1 VAISGGAEVVYL
13 GGSAISTTVISGGY
27 QVVSNGGH
35 ASGATAS
42 DGGLEIIYA
51 GGSATSAT
59 MNSGGIEVVLSG
71 GSAIGT
77 TLSSGGREVV
87 SSGGTASNTVMNVGA
102 AIDVAYLSYT
112 SGGSVNVNTSGLL
125 IVSVGG
131 HSYLQ
136 QLSGNYADTHFQLE
150 QDAGSGTRITAEP
163 GAPCYRS
170 GTHILTDRGEAAVE
184 HLRIGDLVQ
193 TVLGGALTPII
204 WVGRRKVDCAHH
216 PHPRKVWP
224 VRIAAGAFGS
234 NRPHT
239 DLFLSPD
246 HAVYVNGVLIPI
258 KHLING
264 STITQVPTDHVTY
277 HHLELPAHDV
287 LLAEGL
293 PAESFL
299 DLRDGSNYANRPG
312 PIRLYPDYS
321 ARIWEAF
328 GCAKLVV
335 TGSELQAARTLVAGV
350 ASARAAA

>member
-1 VAISGGAEVVYL
+1 VSSGGQASDATANSGGLEIVYF
-13 GGSAISTTVISGGY
+13 GGSAIS
-27 QVVSNGGH
+27 
-35 ASGATAS
+35 
-42 DGGLEIIYA
+42 
-51 GGSATSAT
+51 AT
-59 MNSGGIEVVLSG
+59 MNSSGIEVVLSG

-87 SSGGTASNTVMNVGA
+87 SSGGTATDTVMNVGA
-102 AIDVAYLSYT
+102 AIDVTYLSYT
-112 SGGSVNVNTSGLL
+112 SGGAASVSTSGLL
-125 IVSVGG
+125 TVSIGG
-131 HSYLQ
+131 HSYVQ
-136 QLSGNYADTHFQLE
+136 QLSGNYADTHFQLA
-150 QDAGSGTRITAEP
+150 QDTGSGTRITAEP

-170 GTHILTDRGEAAVE
+170 GTHILTDRGEVAVE

-193 TVLGGALTPII
+193 TVLGDALIPIA
-204 WVGRRKVDCAHH
+204 WVGRREVDCARH

-258 KHLING
+258 RHLING
-264 STITQVPTDHVTY
+264 STITQVPIDQVTY
-277 HHLELPAHDV
+277 HHVELPAHDV

-312 PIRLYPDYS
+312 PTRLYPDYS
-321 ARIWEAF
+321 ARMWEAF
-328 GCAKLVV
+328 GCARLVV
-335 TGSELQAARTLVAGV
+335 TGPELHAARALVAGA